1 MKKKDLIFIS
11 IIIILLISLII
22 TIIYFKKNNNT
33 MISGEVLAV
42 GSNYLLIGTSDNEDY
57 VINTNTKDYQIG
69 DELKLSINNIKKN
82 KTPYEATA
90 KDITIIR
97 KSSNEEYEQDNI
109 IDNNNQ
115 DNSIEDNS
123 TQNNLN
129 ESNNSNNNSNNNT
142 SSNSN
147 NSNDSSVITYFE
159 NLDNQLTTY
168 NNNDETLGKT
178 IKSNFVNAI
187 DFIFYGKEINGKTFG
202 ELTNSAKIK
211 VLSLA
216 LSIDSKIEEKFPNY
230 KDSISSTYQNI
241 KTKIIEKYLETTTNI
256 CNNDED
262 LCITAKEGFT
272 DLKTNFGITWD
283 IIKELASNGITKL
296 RDWYEIWRYQ

>member
-90 KDITIIR
+90 K
-97 KSSNEEYEQDNI
+97 
-109 IDNNNQ
+109 
-115 DNSIEDNS
+115 
-123 TQNNLN
+123 
-129 ESNNSNNNSNNNT
+129 
-142 SSNSN
+142 
-147 NSNDSSVITYFE
+147 
-159 NLDNQLTTY
+159 
-168 NNNDETLGKT
+168 
-178 IKSNFVNAI
+178 
-187 DFIFYGKEINGKTFG
+187 
-202 ELTNSAKIK
+202 
-211 VLSLA
+211 
-216 LSIDSKIEEKFPNY
+216 
-230 KDSISSTYQNI
+230 
-241 KTKIIEKYLETTTNI
+241 
-256 CNNDED
+256 
-262 LCITAKEGFT
+262 EGFV